1 MKKCYM
7 NRGNEA
13 TWARRH
19 RASNSVFP
27 VSTETRQDGE
37 DGEDEEEKGKREK
50 EKERE
55 REGEMRERDTQREV
69 TQRA

>member
-19 RASNSVFP
+19 RASNRVFP
-27 VSTETRQDGE
+27 VSTETRQDGV

-55 REGEMRERDTQREV
+55 REGEMRERDREK
-69 TQRA
+69 